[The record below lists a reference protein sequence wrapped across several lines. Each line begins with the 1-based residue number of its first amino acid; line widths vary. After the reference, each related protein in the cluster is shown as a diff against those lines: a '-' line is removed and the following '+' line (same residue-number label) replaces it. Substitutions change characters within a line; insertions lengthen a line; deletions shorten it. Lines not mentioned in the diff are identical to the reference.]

1 MTSFGV
7 STAMLTPFA
16 TSGEIDC
23 DRLCAHALC
32 VLKNGADSITLFG
45 TTGEG
50 ASIGMEERAAG
61 IEALLA
67 TGCPAEKIVLGI
79 AANSVSDASRQVAEG
94 RRYGVTDFLLLPPF
108 YFKAPS
114 DAGLFDWHMQLFQR
128 SDSAARFI
136 IYNIPQISGVGLAVP
151 LVGRMVA
158 AAQDRVL
165 AIKDSSGSWD
175 NARALL
181 ALDTVTVLVGDERIL
196 HKAVKLGAGGA
207 ITGMANL
214 YPERMKRIVETAQE
228 DTALSAEVTQI
239 VSVPVVA
246 ALKAVLSSRMKDP
259 DWERVRAPLSPL
271 GNAQRALVPGLD
283 EKVA

>member
-1 MTSFGV
+1 MKSFGV

-16 TSGEIDC
+16 KSGQIDNV
-23 DRLCAHALC
+23 RLCAHALS
-32 VLKNGADSITLFG
+32 VLRKGADSITLFG

-67 TGCPAEKIVLGI
+67 AGCPAEKIVLGI

-94 RRYGVTDFLLLPPF
+94 RHYGVTDFLLLPPF

-128 SDSAARFI
+128 SDAAARFI
-136 IYNIPQISGVGLAVP
+136 VYHIPQVSGVGLPVP

-158 AAQDRVL
+158 AAKDRIL

-181 ALDTVTVLVGDERIL
+181 ALDTVAVLVGDERIL
-196 HKAVKLGAGGA
+196 HKAVGLGASGA

-228 DTALSAEVTQI
+228 DAALSAEVTRI

-246 ALKAVLSSRMKDP
+246 ALKAVMSTRMKDP
-259 DWERVRAPLSPL
+259 DWERIRAPLSPL
-271 GNAQRALVPGLD
+271 GTADRALVLGLD
-283 EKVA
+283 ERVA

>member
-1 MTSFGV
+1 MKRFGL

-16 TSGEIDC
+16 GNGEIDC
-23 DRLCAHALC
+23 GRFCAHALS
-32 VLKNGADSITLFG
+32 VLKQGVDSITLFG

-67 TGCPAEKIVLGI
+67 GGCLAEKIVLGI

-94 RRYGVTDFLLLPPF
+94 RRYGVTDFLLLPPC
-108 YFKAPS
+108 YFKAAS
-114 DAGLFDWHMQLFQR
+114 AEGLFDWHMQLFQR
-128 SDSAARFI
+128 SDAAARFI
-136 IYNIPQISGVGLAVP
+136 LYHIPQVSGVALPVP
-151 LVGRMVA
+151 LVGRIVA
-158 AAQDRVL
+158 EAQDRIL

-181 ALDTVTVLVGDERIL
+181 ELESVTVLVGDERIL
-196 HKAVKLGAGGA
+196 HKAVRLGAGGA
-207 ITGMANL
+207 ISGMANL

-228 DTALSAEVTQI
+228 DTALSADVTQI

-246 ALKAVLSSRMKDP
+246 ALKAVLSSRMNDP

-271 GNAQRALVPGLD
+271 DRTERALIFGLD
-283 EKVA
+283 ERNA

>member
-1 MTSFGV
+1 MQKFGV

-16 TSGEIDC
+16 EDGAIDTS
-23 DRLCAHALC
+23 RLCAHALSM
-32 VLKNGADSITLFG
+32 LKNGADSVTLFG

-50 ASIGMEERAAG
+50 ASIGTEERAPV

-67 TGCPAEKIVLGI
+67 AGCLAEKVVLGI
-79 AANSVSDASRQVAEG
+79 AANSIPDAARQVAEG
-94 RRYGVTDFLLLPPF
+94 RRFGVTDFLLLPPF

-114 DAGLFDWHMQLFQR
+114 DDGLFEWHMELFRQ
-128 SDSAARFI
+128 SDADARFI
-136 IYNIPQISGVGLAVP
+136 LYHIPQVSGVGLPVP

-158 AAQDRVL
+158 AAADRVL

-175 NARALL
+175 NAQALL
-181 ALDTVTVLVGDERIL
+181 ALDSVTVLVGDERLL
-196 HKAVKLGAGGA
+196 HRAVALGAGGA

-228 DTALSAEVTQI
+228 DTALSAEVSRI
-239 VSVPVVA
+239 VSVPVNA
-246 ALKAVLSSRMKDP
+246 ALKAVLSARTNDP
-259 DWERVRAPLSPL
+259 EWDRLRHPLASL
-271 GNAQRALVPGLD
+271 DEAQRTLVLGAD